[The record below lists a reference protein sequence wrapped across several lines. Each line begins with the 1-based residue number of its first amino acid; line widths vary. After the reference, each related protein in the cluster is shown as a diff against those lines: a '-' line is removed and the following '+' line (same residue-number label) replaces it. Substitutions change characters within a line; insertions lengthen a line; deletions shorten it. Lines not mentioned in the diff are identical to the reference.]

1 MRNSLTSYKNN
12 FISCLNLLKIIK
24 LRVIK
29 SFFNYFY
36 RLFSHIARFAN
47 SSFFSGDIKLIQD
60 VSFSN
65 LLYSYIPFFTQKVCR
80 KHVFTYPNENF
91 LDELIKTNEKALNSG
106 IN

>member
-1 MRNSLTSYKNN
+1 MGNSLTSYKNN
-12 FISCLNLLKIIK
+12 FIYCLNLLKIIK

-47 SSFFSGDIKLIQD
+47 SSFLFGDIKLIQD
-60 VSFSN
+60 VSFSTFFT
-65 LLYSYIPFFTQKVCR
+65 LISHFFTQKVCR
-80 KHVFTYPNENF
+80 KHVITYPNENF